1 MKRALFGVAMGVAMV
16 AASANAQTA
25 APAAKPF
32 SFGVSGGATVPTG
45 DFGDAYKTGYNISA
59 LGEYRGPAWPV
70 AVRLEAQFQHFGAD
84 GVADAS
90 IKSFGGLASVVYYVP
105 SKGLVKPYVTGGVGF
120 FHLTTDNGSVSD
132 SQNKFGYDLGLGFNF
147 QLTGFSTF
155 VEGNW
160 QGIQTEGS
168 AAKMFPI
175 RVGVRF

>member
-32 SFGVSGGATVPTG
+32 SFGVSGGASVPTG
-45 DFGDAYKTGYNISA
+45 DYGDLLKTGYNISA
-59 LGEYRGPAWPV
+59 LGEYRAPTWPV
-70 AVRLEAQFQHFGAD
+70 AVRLEAQYQHFGVD
-84 GVADAS
+84 GASDAS
-90 IKSFGGLASVVYYVP
+90 FKTFGGLASVVYYVP
-105 SKGLVKPYVTGGVGF
+105 SKSTVKPYLTGGVGF
-120 FHLTTDNGSVSD
+120 FHATADDGSTSD
-132 SQNKFGYDLGLGFNF
+132 SQNKFGYDLGIGFNF

-160 QGIQTEGS
+160 QGIQTDGTS
-168 AAKMFPI
+168 AKMFPI